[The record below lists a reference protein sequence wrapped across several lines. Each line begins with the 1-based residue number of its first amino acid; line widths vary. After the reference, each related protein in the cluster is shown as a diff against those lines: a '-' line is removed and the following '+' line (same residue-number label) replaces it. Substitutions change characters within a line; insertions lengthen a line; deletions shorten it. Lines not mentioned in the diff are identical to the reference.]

1 MEAYT
6 AWCSTYNHA
15 RPSFAEYLTLPEGQ
29 ALLTRGGADAVADA
43 AAPVDRFPPNLEY
56 VRTQLLEAMELCGIV
71 PVVTLQDAVVCK
83 QVMEARAATAL
94 LARQRQIVE
103 LQARLVAELQQSGD
117 VLRLLRA

>member
-6 AWCSTYNHA
+6 AWCNTYHHA
-15 RPSFAEYLTLPEGQ
+15 RPSFAEYLATPEGQ
-29 ALLTRGGADAVADA
+29 ALLTREAASAGDLDAP
-43 AAPVDRFPPNLEY
+43 AAPFPPGLEY
-56 VRTQLLEAMELCGIV
+56 VRAQLLEAMASCATV
-71 PVVTLQDAVVCK
+71 PVVTLQDAAVCK
-83 QVMEARAATAL
+83 KVMEDRAATSL